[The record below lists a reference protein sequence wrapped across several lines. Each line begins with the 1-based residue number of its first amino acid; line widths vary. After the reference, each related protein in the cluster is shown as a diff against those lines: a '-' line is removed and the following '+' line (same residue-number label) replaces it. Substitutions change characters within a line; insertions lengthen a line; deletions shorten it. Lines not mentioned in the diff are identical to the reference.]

1 MDMQTIMGLVRAVLA
16 FGGGWAASKGY
27 ISNEDVTTITGAGL
41 AMASAVWSIAHHS
54 TANRAINETAAQVTT
69 PKDIKKKILP

>member
-1 MDMQTIMGLVRAVLA
+1 MDLQTLMGLVRAVLA

-27 ISNEDVTTITGAGL
+27 ISSEDVTTLTGAGL
-41 AMASAVWSIAHHS
+41 AVVSATWSIMHHTS
-54 TANRAINETAAQVTT
+54 ANKAINETAAQVTS